1 MIMSIPEKMRAATIV
16 DTRKTEIREY
26 RVPKPKPGEVLI
38 RVERC
43 LICTLEMRIFKG
55 ESSMK
60 LPFIPGHEASGVIEY
75 IPDATRTNFEVG
87 DRVVFKT
94 LEECGHCTYCYQG
107 QSNQCIGE
115 KEGRNFDG
123 TGAIGGFARYISLKV
138 NSIFPVGNSVSL
150 EEAAF
155 AEPLACCVHSI
166 KRSGIELGDT
176 VVVIGAGIMG
186 QLHALL
192 ARIRGARVI
201 VVEPDEKR
209 RGLALEMGAH
219 EGIDPKN
226 EDAPARVKE
235 LTHGEGAEVVF
246 DTVTIPEVAEEA
258 QQMIRKMGRL
268 ILYGSFHPNKPI
280 DVDPNG
286 VHYGEYVITGSYSPA
301 VEDFFHASRLLR
313 YGLVDVKPFIS
324 KSYPISRIHDALE
337 AALSPDTYRVAVD
350 LSKS

>member
-1 MIMSIPEKMRAATIV
+1 MSTPEIMKAAAIV
-16 DTRKTEIREY
+16 GTRKTEIREY
-26 RVPKPKPGEVLI
+26 TVPKPEPGEVLI

-55 ESSMK
+55 ESSTP

-75 IPDATRTNFEVG
+75 IPENTRTNFEVG
-87 DRVVFKT
+87 ERVVFKT

-107 QSNQCIGE
+107 YSNQCIGI
-115 KEGRNFDG
+115 KEGRNYDG
-123 TGAIGGFARYISLKV
+123 TGAIGGFAQYISLKV
-138 NSIFPVGNSVSL
+138 NGIFPVGDTVSL

-155 AEPLACCVHSI
+155 TEPLACCVHSI
-166 KRSGIELGDT
+166 KRSGIQLGDT
-176 VVVIGAGIMG
+176 AVVIGAGIMG

-192 ARIRGARVI
+192 ARMRGARVI
-201 VVEPDEKR
+201 IVEPDEKR
-209 RGLALEMGAH
+209 RRLAIEMGAH
-219 EGIDPKN
+219 EGLDPKN
-226 EDAPARVKE
+226 ENAPARVKE

-268 ILYGSFHPNKPI
+268 ILYGSFHPNNPI

-313 YGLVDVKPFIS
+313 YGLIDVKPFLTEN
-324 KSYPISRIHDALE
+324 YPLSQVRDALE